1 MSADE
6 FDPAIERLFAQS
18 PQLADEALFLATV
31 QASLEKR
38 SRWRTLALTAA
49 GLIGGGLA
57 VREGVNLNFTAD
69 GETGLS
75 QGVRAAAF
83 TAQGAAQSGLDGLGI
98 GSFDLMSGSG
108 MMAFWIVAGS
118 LVALMAAGL
127 VRLSQDV

>member
-6 FDPAIERLFAQS
+6 FDPAIERLFAQT
-18 PQLADEALFLATV
+18 PRLADEALFLATV

-38 SRWRTLALTAA
+38 SRWRSLALTAA

-57 VREGVNLNFTAD
+57 VREGLTLDFAAD

-75 QGVRAAAF
+75 QGMQAAAVA
-83 TAQGAAQSGLDGLGI
+83 AQGAAQSGLDGLGV